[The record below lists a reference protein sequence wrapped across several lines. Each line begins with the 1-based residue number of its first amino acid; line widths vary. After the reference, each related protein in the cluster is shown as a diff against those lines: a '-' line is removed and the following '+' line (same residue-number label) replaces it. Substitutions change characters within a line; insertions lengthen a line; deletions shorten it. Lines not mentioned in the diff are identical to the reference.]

1 MTTIIGIEVEEGA
14 VIAADGRISTYDN
27 TGYSTQISTLHDSTK
42 LHITPHY
49 TIGTAGDLR
58 AINIIAHA
66 LEAPTPPKNA
76 SPNRLYKYL
85 ITEFVPQLQET
96 FDEYRYSTTPKNS
109 ETSQSA
115 EHSSTLII
123 AIQGKVFYI
132 EGDYSVMRDTNGLYA
147 IGTGAS
153 YALGH
158 LHTRINPTTSLK
170 QTQQHTLDALHVAA
184 HYDPYTGPPYTCH
197 TVPTKKQEKNGRT

>member
-1 MTTIIGIEVEEGA
+1 MTTIIGIEVAEGA

-27 TGYSTQISTLHDSTK
+27 TGYSTQIGALHDSTK
-42 LHITPHY
+42 LHINPHY

-66 LEAPTPPKNA
+66 LEAPKPPKNA
-76 SPNRLYKYL
+76 SPDRLYKYL

-96 FDEYRYSTTPKNS
+96 FDEHKYSTTPKNS
-109 ETSQSA
+109 DTNQSA
-115 EHSSTLII
+115 EHSSTLLM

-132 EGDYSVMRDTNGLYA
+132 EGDYSVMRDMNGLYA
-147 IGTGAS
+147 IGTGAP

-158 LHTRINPTTSLK
+158 LHTLITPQTSLQQAK
-170 QTQQHTLDALHVAA
+170 QHAINALQVAA
-184 HYDPYTGPPYTCH
+184 HYDPYTGPPHTCH
-197 TVPTKKQEKNGRT
+197 TVPTKKTEKNGRT